1 MKVAVSKIK
10 WCIEREDVEDYLED
24 LSEHVTTPDPDEYIE
39 ELKKTLPTEVVLDVD
54 DEDEIAD
61 TLSDKYG
68 WLVESFEY
76 DWREK

>member
-24 LSEHVTTPDPDEYIE
+24 LSKHAPATDPDEYIE
-39 ELKKTLPTEVVLDVD
+39 ELKKTLPTKVVLDVE

-61 TLSDKYG
+61 ALSDKYG

>member
-10 WCIEREDVEDYLED
+10 WCIEQEDVEETVIFNHEPTQED
-24 LSEHVTTPDPDEYIE
+24 IE
-39 ELKKTLPTEVVLDVD
+39 REIEVIKESLPTEVVMEVD

-61 TLSDKYG
+61 KLSDEYG

>member
-10 WCIEREDVEDYLED
+10 WCIEQEDVEETVIFNHEPTQED
-24 LSEHVTTPDPDEYIE
+24 IE
-39 ELKKTLPTEVVLDVD
+39 REIEVIKESLPTEVVMEVE

-61 TLSDKYG
+61 KLTDEYG